1 MQHRILLPPSF
12 VDCGLRPTESAEGLG
27 GGPWRERAREEAF
40 GTGQGISNGKGSYGA
55 HCCSLG
61 DEKVMCCVVLV
72 MRWVN
77 REQIDPAVGK
87 RRRRFI

>member
-1 MQHRILLPPSF
+1 MF
-12 VDCGLRPTESAEGLG
+12 K
-27 GGPWRERAREEAF
+27 ER
-40 GTGQGISNGKGSYGA
+40 ISNGKSSYGA
-55 HCCSLG
+55 HFCGLG